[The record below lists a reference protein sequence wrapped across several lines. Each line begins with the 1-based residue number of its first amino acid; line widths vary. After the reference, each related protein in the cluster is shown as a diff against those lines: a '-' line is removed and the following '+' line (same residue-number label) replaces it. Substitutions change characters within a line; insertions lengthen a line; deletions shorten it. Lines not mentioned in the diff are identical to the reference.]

1 MEPNSPVAS
10 LPYRLLAFLAL
21 AGLAVLGCMSNGD
34 TRFYTWPWVFYG
46 ELLLLTPIALLALDL
61 WRDPVPRLPRRAG
74 WALFAIAAAV
84 GLSTALSLRP
94 RFSLEVSLFLWGGLA
109 LIALVARRFA
119 AIAPGATAQNGL
131 RLAGLLLALPL
142 LSSAIL
148 WIRDIAPHA
157 PHGGPLDFLLWLR
170 VQRNLH
176 PAGHW
181 NYTAGLALLALPWL
195 VTLAWRERGRWRA
208 LWLLLAAVATLV
220 LFSAASRGA
229 TLGILAML
237 ALLATAAFA
246 SGRLQRRH
254 ILLLGFGTLA
264 AAALL
269 VAANPRV
276 RASLAQGS
284 GSFVPTE
291 GDVQRLAM
299 IQGGT
304 RLFLARPIV
313 GHGAGMTPFVYPS
326 VRIQLVGG
334 VETSFQLHNAPLQW
348 AVDLGLVG
356 LAAAAFLGLTLLAAA
371 RQWWRR
377 PATDPLRPYA
387 LAGACTL
394 VGYGALAITDYQ
406 LSVVA
411 ISAALAFHLGFLLA
425 GLPAAGAASD
435 RPRRAPIPGLALLG
449 AAAAAAFLIMPHWKA
464 RELFWSAWWT
474 IDAKDEPAIVARLR
488 AAADAAPWN
497 PHYRTHL
504 GLRLA
509 DRAVDA
515 AGRSRARTEL
525 ERSLALDPL
534 QEPVEAALGWLG
546 LSDDPAQAERH
557 FRAALALVPDRDTVH
572 LGLAFALLGQNRPA
586 EAVRALA
593 TECVVNPEFVTS
605 PLWQA
610 EPLSG
615 LRAAVATEADRQF
628 AAILAHPELPTW
640 RQPALRY
647 ARAFVRWW
655 GGGAAP
661 DAAELAGATA
671 AQQAGFA
678 LLASAVSGDCPPDTA
693 HLPLPPFTPP
703 TLQALQSSLVQPARS
718 AALLGALPS
727 LGAPAGEGARARLA
741 AAPRAPLG
749 DLLRLP
755 SPDGR
760 GLTSTRITRGHFAIM
775 QRNNDGTGY
784 PDLCPRL
791 RDSFADAFAGALY
804 PQRGLVPGPVLHALD
819 L

>member
-1 MEPNSPVAS
+1 MEPNSPIAS

-21 AGLAVLGCMSNGD
+21 AGLAVFGCVSNGD

-61 WRDPVPRLPRRAG
+61 WRDPVPRLARRTV
-74 WALFAIAAAV
+74 WALLAIAV
-84 GLSTALSLRP
+84 SIGLSTALSLRP
-94 RFSLEVSLFLWGGLA
+94 LFSLEVALFLWGSLA

-119 AIAPGATAQNGL
+119 AIAPDNGTQIGL
-131 RLAGLLLALPL
+131 RLAGVLLALPV
-142 LSSAIL
+142 LSGAIL

-170 VQRNLH
+170 LQRNPY

-195 VTLAWRERGRWRA
+195 GTLAWRERGRWRA
-208 LWLLLAAVATLV
+208 LWLLLATIATVV

-237 ALLATAAFA
+237 ALLAAAAFA

-291 GDVQRLAM
+291 GDVQRLGM

-304 RLFLARPIV
+304 RLFLARPVV

-326 VRIQLVGG
+326 VRTQLVGG

-377 PATDPLRPYA
+377 SATDPLRPYA

-394 VGYGALAITDYQ
+394 VGYGALALTDYQ

-411 ISAALAFHLGFLLA
+411 ISAALAFHVGFLLA

-474 IDAKDEPAIVARLR
+474 IEAKDEPAIVARLR

-509 DRAVDA
+509 DHAADA

-593 TECVVNPEFVTS
+593 TECVVNPEFITS

-610 EPLSG
+610 EPLAG
-615 LRAAVATEADRQF
+615 LRAAVATETDRQF
-628 AAILAHPELPTW
+628 AATLAHAELPQW
-640 RQPALRY
+640 RLPALRY

-661 DAAELAGATA
+661 DAAELAGATT
-671 AQQAGFA
+671 AQQAAYEFLTATAPSDCSPDTA
-678 LLASAVSGDCPPDTA
+678 LLPLASATPR
-693 HLPLPPFTPP
+693 PLQ
-703 TLQALQSSLVQPARS
+703 TLQAALAQPARS
-718 AALLGALPS
+718 AALLSALPS
-727 LGAPAGEGARARLA
+727 IGAPARDGARARLA
-741 AAPRAPLG
+741 VAPRAPLG

-760 GLTSTRITRGHFAIM
+760 GLTSTKITRGHFAIM

-791 RDSFADAFAGALY
+791 RDSFADTFAGPLY